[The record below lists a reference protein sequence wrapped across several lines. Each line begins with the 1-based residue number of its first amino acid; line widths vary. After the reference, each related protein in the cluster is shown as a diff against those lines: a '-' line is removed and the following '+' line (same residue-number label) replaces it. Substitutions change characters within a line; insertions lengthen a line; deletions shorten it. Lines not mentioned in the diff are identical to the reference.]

1 MLLEKKILASKLQPK
16 SRSQIN
22 PVLVQFMPQE
32 PVAMETTQ
40 STKPTEEENKY
51 KVVMLISE

>member
-1 MLLEKKILASKLQPK
+1 MSLKKKMLASKLQPK

-22 PVLVQFMPQE
+22 PVLVQLTPQK